1 MNDENKLIIYQVFTR
16 LFGNNN
22 NHCINNGSI
31 TENGCGKMADF
42 TAKALGEIKK
52 LGATH
57 IWYTGIIEHAT
68 QTDYRRHNIQPDH
81 PAIVKGK
88 AGSPYAIKDYYD
100 VDPDL
105 AKDVPERMRE
115 FENLV
120 QRTHRSGLKV
130 IIDFV
135 PNHVARQYHSDAQ
148 PDGTSQLGSND
159 DTNYAFSPYNNFYYI
174 PKSELHGQFDMKGTA
189 AESYREFPA
198 KATGNN
204 RFDAYP
210 NITDWYETI
219 KLNYGVDYQNGGT
232 CHFDPIP
239 DTWTKMLDIML
250 FWAGKNIDGFRCDMA
265 EMVPVEFWEWAIP
278 QVKEQYPSL
287 LFIAEVYNPGEYK
300 NYLFR
305 GKFDYLYDKVGLYDT
320 LRAVTCGYE
329 SATAITRSWQSLGGI
344 EKRMLNFLE
353 NHDEQR
359 IASDF
364 FASNPRKAIPA
375 LIVSACMNTN
385 PMMIYFGQE
394 FGELGMDSEGFSGRD
409 GRTTIFDYWSVDTI
423 RRWRNG
429 GKFDGK
435 MLTEDQKHLYS
446 IYKRLLTLCNEEKA
460 ISQGAFFDLMYANV
474 NGWRFNEHKQYT
486 FLRKFERDGRTTIF
500 DYWSVDTIRRWRNG
514 GKFDGKMLTEDQK
527 HLYSIYKRLLT
538 LCNEEKAISQGAFF
552 DLMYANVN
560 GWRFNEHKQYTFLRK
575 FERDLLL
582 FVVNFDH
589 ISADLA
595 INIPSHAFDF
605 LQIPQM
611 DQYKA
616 TELLSGKEE
625 NISLLPY
632 KATNVAVE
640 GYGGKILKIK
650 L

>member
-16 LFGNNN
+16 LFGNDN
-22 NHCINNGSI
+22 NHRINNGSI
-31 TENGCGKMADF
+31 AENGCGKMADF

-68 QTDYRRHNIQPDH
+68 QTDYRRYNIRPDH

-105 AKDVPERMRE
+105 AKDVPGRMKE
-115 FENLV
+115 FEKLV

-135 PNHVARQYHSDAQ
+135 PNHVARQYHSDMQ
-148 PDGTSQLGSND
+148 PDGTSQLGTND
-159 DTNYAFSPYNNFYYI
+159 DSNYAFSPYNNFYYI
-174 PKSELHGQFDMKGTA
+174 PQSELHGQFDMQGAA
-189 AESYREFPA
+189 AEPYREFPA

-210 NITDWYETI
+210 NICDWYETV

-232 CHFDPIP
+232 CHFDPVP
-239 DTWTKMLDIML
+239 DTWTKMLDILM
-250 FWAGKNIDGFRCDMA
+250 FWAGKQIDGFRCDMA
-265 EMVPVEFWEWAIP
+265 EMVPVEFWEWVIP
-278 QVKEQYPSL
+278 QVKAQYPAL
-287 LFIAEVYNPGEYK
+287 LFIAEVYNPNEYG

-320 LRAVTCGYE
+320 LRAIVCGNE
-329 SATAITRSWQSLGGI
+329 SATAITRAWQSLGGI

-364 FASNPRKAIPA
+364 FAGNPRKAIPA
-375 LIVSACMNTN
+375 LIVSACMNVN

-394 FGELGMDSEGFSGRD
+394 FGEPGMDNEGFSGRD

-435 MLTEDQKHLYS
+435 MLTDNQKHLYG
-446 IYKRLLTLCNEEKA
+446 IYQRILTLCNEEKA
-460 ISQGAFFDLMYANV
+460 ISQGEFFDLMYANI

-486 FLRKFERDGRTTIF
+486 FLRKFG
-500 DYWSVDTIRRWRNG
+500 
-514 GKFDGKMLTEDQK
+514 Q
-527 HLYSIYKRLLT
+527 
-538 LCNEEKAISQGAFF
+538 
-552 DLMYANVN
+552 
-560 GWRFNEHKQYTFLRK
+560 
-575 FERDLLL
+575 DLLL

-595 INIPSHAFDF
+595 INIPAHAFDF

-611 DQYKA
+611 DRYHA
-616 TELLSGKEE
+616 VDLLTGKEE
-625 NISLLPY
+625 DISLLPY
-632 KATNVAVE
+632 KATEVSVE